1 MATDMLPSPAA
12 PMTMP
17 PDTLLALHQRNAAS
31 YTTQLLAGV
40 ADSEAGLVKLELVM
54 DSLPDALEA
63 IRANPLGRDG
73 IDQLHSLAEQLR
85 GLAVTLKDAASHM
98 AKLRTYGLQQVTLLE
113 SRLAEVRV
121 LGEDGVTY
129 GDESTA
135 FTGEDDA

>member
-1 MATDMLPSPAA
+1 MATSLLPSPVA
-12 PMTMP
+12 PMPIP
-17 PDTLLALHQRNAAS
+17 PDTLVALHQRNASNYSA
-31 YTTQLLAGV
+31 QILAGV
-40 ADSEAGLVKLELVM
+40 ADGESGLVRIELVL
-54 DSLPDALEA
+54 DCLPEALESV
-63 IRANPLGRDG
+63 RANPLGRDG

-113 SRLAEVRV
+113 ARLAEVRV

-135 FTGEDDA
+135 YTGEDVA